1 MIHIAYQNL
10 KNNISENKPDTKE
23 YIHYNSISR
32 VNLKIDKTNADFR
45 S

>member
-23 YIHYNSISR
+23 YIHVIFFNILE
-32 VNLKIDKTNADFR
+32 LKKKKN
-45 S
+45 